1 MKKYILT
8 LLLALSCVSFSIAE
22 EVNDTTKRWKIGGNT
37 SFTFNQISFHNWAAG
52 GKNSMAG
59 TFLFKTFANYK
70 SKKVTWDNTLDLGY
84 GLTKYKDEDYQKS
97 EDKMNLSSLFGYDA
111 YKAKWYYSAL
121 LDFKSQFAK
130 GYKYSNNDTTLVSKA
145 FSPAYINIS
154 IGMQYKPND
163 VFSFYLSPLTGRMT
177 IVADTLLATGYGL
190 DAGEKVRAEYGA
202 YAKLLINKSNLLK
215 NVDYY
220 LRADFFSNLCESP
233 EHIDCDIETGFNF
246 RVNEYLTAL
255 IKFNLLFDDDI
266 KHKESY
272 VDENGDKQTRER
284 GARLQCKELFGF
296 GLAFKF

>member
-1 MKKYILT
+1 MRKT
-8 LLLALSCVSFSIAE
+8 LLCLSISLLAALNTFAAE
-22 EVNDTTKRWKIGGNT
+22 TVDSTKYWTVGGNT

-70 SKKVTWDNTLDLGY
+70 KGKVTWDNTLDLGY
-84 GLTKYKDEDYQKS
+84 GLIKYKGEDYQKS
-97 EDKMNLSSLFGYDA
+97 EDKLNISSLFGYDA
-111 YKAKWYYSAL
+111 HKAKWFYSAL

-163 VFSFYLSPLTGRMT
+163 IFSFYLSPLTGRMT
-177 IVADTLLATGYGL
+177 IVADTLLSTGYGL
-190 DAGEKVRAEYGA
+190 EAGEKTRAEYGA
-202 YAKLLINKSNLLK
+202 YAKILLNKSNLVK

-220 LRADFFSNLCESP
+220 LRADFFSNLCKSP

-246 RVNEYLTAL
+246 KVNEFLTAL
-255 IKFNLLFDDDI
+255 VKANLLFDDDI
-266 KHKESY
+266 KHKETY
-272 VDENGDKQTRER
+272 TDADGNKQIRER

-296 GLAFKF
+296 GLSFKF

>member
-1 MKKYILT
+1 MRKILLT
-8 LLLALSCVSFSIAE
+8 LLLSATTLGSCYAAE
-22 EVNDTTKRWKIGGNT
+22 TADSTKHWKLGGNT

-59 TFLFKTFANYK
+59 TFLFKSFANYK
-70 SKKVTWDNTLDLGY
+70 SEKVTWDNTLDLGY

-97 EDKMNLSSLFGYDA
+97 EDKINISSMFGYDA
-111 YKAKWYYSAL
+111 HKAKWYYSAL
-121 LDFKSQFAK
+121 LDFKTQFAK
-130 GYKYSNNDTTLVSKA
+130 GYKYTDKDTTLVSKA
-145 FSPAYINIS
+145 FAPAYINLS
-154 IGMQYKPND
+154 LGMLYKPND

-177 IVADTLLATGYGL
+177 IVGDTLLSTGYGL

-202 YAKLLINKSNLLK
+202 YAKILINKSNIVK

-220 LRADFFSNLCESP
+220 LRADFFSNLCDSP

-246 RVNEYLTAL
+246 KVNEFLTAL

-266 KHKESY
+266 KHKETY
-272 VDENGDKQTRER
+272 IDANGDKQTRER

>member
-1 MKKYILT
+1 MKKT
-8 LLLALSCVSFSIAE
+8 LLGLFLIFSTLASAAE
-22 EVNDTTKRWKIGGNT
+22 VADSTKLWKLGGNS

-70 SKKVTWDNTLDLGY
+70 SEKVTWDNTLDLGY
-84 GLTKYKDEDYQKS
+84 GLTKYKGEDTQKS
-97 EDKMNLSSLFGYDA
+97 EDKINLSSIYGYNA
-111 YKAKWYYSAL
+111 YKSKIYYSAL
-121 LDFKSQFAK
+121 LDVKTQFAK
-130 GYKYSNNDTTLVSKA
+130 GYKYTDNDTILVSKA
-145 FSPAYINIS
+145 FAPAYINLS
-154 IGMQYKPND
+154 LGMLYKPNA
-163 VFSFYLSPLTGRMT
+163 VFSIYLSPLTGRMT
-177 IVADTLLATGYGL
+177 IVGDTLLSTGYGL

-202 YAKLLINKSNLLK
+202 SAKILINKSNLVK

-246 RVNEYLTAL
+246 KVNEFLTAL

-266 KHKESY
+266 KHKETY
-272 VDENGDKQTRER
+272 FDESGKKLTRER